1 MPSPAAPGLA
11 VLRPVAPILI
21 GAAVML
27 TFVMGLRQSLGL
39 FVQPAVRDL
48 SLAVADFTL
57 AIAIQNLAWGVLQP
71 VAGAWAGRYGF
82 RPVMTGGAIA
92 FVLGLVVLATAT
104 GFAAVVIGAGLL
116 IGLALACCSSGLAMA
131 VASRPVPVAVRSTVL
146 GLVSAV
152 GSLGAMISAPIG
164 QALAQSFGWRTG
176 VFGFVVIALLVLPA
190 AWIAGRVDRVA
201 IAPSTGAAS
210 RAGTARDAVAIALRH
225 RPFLVMSFAYC
236 VCGLQLVFLTTHLPS
251 YIAFCGMDPMLGAQA
266 LAAIG
271 AFNIA
276 GSLFWGWAGGRWS
289 KAALLG
295 LLYISRSLV
304 LAWYFGTAPTPG
316 STLVFASLMGFLW
329 MGVSPLIS
337 GLVAEMFGLRWQAT
351 IQGVAFTSHQLGSA
365 LGAFG
370 GGWLFDAF
378 GNYTLAW
385 QIGVGMGLAMG
396 TVQLI
401 SGLGRRPPPP
411 AVPAPAG

>member
-1 MPSPAAPGLA
+1 MTAYAA
-11 VLRPVAPILI
+11 LRPVAPILI

-27 TFVMGLRQSLGL
+27 TLVMGLRQSLGL

-116 IGLALACCSSGLAMA
+116 IGLALACCGSGLAMA

-251 YIAFCGMDPMLGAQA
+251 YIAFCGLDPMLGAQA
-266 LAAIG
+266 LAMIG

-276 GSLFWGWAGGRWS
+276 GSLFFGWAGGRWS
-289 KAALLG
+289 KGALLG
-295 LLYISRSLV
+295 GLYIARSLV
-304 LAWYFGTAPTPG
+304 LAWYFGATPTAG
-316 STLVFASLMGFLW
+316 GTLVFAGLMGFLW
-329 MGVSPLIS
+329 LGVSPLVS
-337 GLVAEMFGLRWQAT
+337 GLVAEMFGLRWQAM
-351 IQGVAFTSHQLGSA
+351 IQGLAFTSHQLGSA
-365 LGAFG
+365 VGAFG

-378 GNYTLAW
+378 GNYQLAW
-385 QIGVGMGLAMG
+385 QIGVGMGLTMG
-396 TVQLI
+396 TIQLI
-401 SGLGRRPPPP
+401 SGLGQRPPP